1 MSINSSD
8 FDLNR
13 NARLPNNRK
22 LSKAGVLV
30 GICFPQQGEP
40 SVLLTKR
47 ASHLTNHPGQVAFP
61 GGKFELQDSTLTN
74 TALRE
79 AEEEIGLDRSIP
91 QKLGVLPNHETITR
105 FLVSPVMFKLPDKLY
120 LKIDKNEV
128 DEVFYVPFRHI
139 LTLENYHIQ
148 ARKWKE
154 EVRYYYVVPYGPYYI
169 WGATARILYG
179 FAEGYK
185 NANK

>member
-1 MSINSSD
+1 MATDWIATIKKALDETSINSSD

-13 NARLPNNRK
+13 NAILPNNRK

-105 FLVSPVMFKLPDKLY
+105 FLVSPVRLKLY
-120 LKIDKNEV
+120 KGSVSTVGRWSEYSLYSEKHVTFEDDAGAYDQNDAAGFIQLNALRLKLLAHQKL
-128 DEVFYVPFRHI
+128 R
-139 LTLENYHIQ
+139 
-148 ARKWKE
+148 
-154 EVRYYYVVPYGPYYI
+154 
-169 WGATARILYG
+169 
-179 FAEGYK
+179 
-185 NANK
+185 NK

>member
-1 MSINSSD
+1 MATDWIATIKKALHEMSINSSD

-13 NARLPNNRK
+13 TARLPNNRK

-79 AEEEIGLDRSIP
+79 AEA
-91 QKLGVLPNHETITR
+91 
-105 FLVSPVMFKLPDKLY
+105 VSY
-120 LKIDKNEV
+120 T
-128 DEVFYVPFRHI
+128 H
-139 LTLENYHIQ
+139 LTLPT
-148 ARKWKE
+148 K
-154 EVRYYYVVPYGPYYI
+154 
-169 WGATARILYG
+169 
-179 FAEGYK
+179 
-185 NANK
+185 

>member
-30 GICFPQQGEP
+30 GICFPQRGEP
-40 SVLLTKR
+40 AVLLTKR

-91 QKLGVLPNHETITR
+91 KKLGVLPNHETITR
-105 FLVSPVMFKLPDKLY
+105 FLVTPVMFKLPDKLY

-128 DEVFYVPFRHI
+128 DEVFYVPLRHI
-139 LTLENYHIQ
+139 LNLENYCIQ